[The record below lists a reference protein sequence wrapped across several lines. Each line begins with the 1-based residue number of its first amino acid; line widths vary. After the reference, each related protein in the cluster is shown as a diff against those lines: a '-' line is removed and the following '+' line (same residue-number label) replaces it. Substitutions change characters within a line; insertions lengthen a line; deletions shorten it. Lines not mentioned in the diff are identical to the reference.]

1 MLKDSFNMERL
12 DGRTFEAG
20 QAYRYDDH
28 RIILITKGNGDIQ
41 VDEENISLS
50 AGSLLLLSK
59 GQVSVFSHRD
69 GDNSLSGYFL
79 LFGDCFW
86 QRTPASASNC
96 KAVLFDDPSV
106 KRHLRP
112 DPADLGTIE
121 DLFATALRELESA
134 DYSNKADVLAAYLK
148 ILIIKIANIHSLL
161 QKDIA
166 TYDGRLYQDFLT
178 LVRKEYG
185 AAHDVSFF
193 AGKLGVTSRKLT
205 DICRQHGVG
214 AKEIIID
221 QLVSEGKRA
230 LQFSTRPIKEIAGD
244 LGFTSPY
251 QFSSFF
257 KTYTG
262 SSPME
267 YKQQFVKIDI

>member
-1 MLKDSFNMERL
+1 MLKDSFNIERL
-12 DGRTFEAG
+12 DGRRFELG
-20 QAYRYDDH
+20 QPYRYDDH
-28 RIILITKGNGDIQ
+28 QIILLTKGNGEIR
-41 VDEENISLS
+41 VDEESIALS

-59 GQVSVFSHRD
+59 GQVSIFR
-69 GDNSLSGYFL
+69 DNSFSGYYL

-112 DPADLGTIE
+112 DPADGSAIE
-121 DLFATALRELESA
+121 DLFVTTLREFEAA

-166 TYDGRLYQDFLT
+166 TYDGRLYQDFLA

-193 AGKLGVTSRKLT
+193 AGRLGVTSRKLT
-205 DICRQHGVG
+205 DICRQHGSG

-221 QLVSEGKRA
+221 QLVSEAKRA

>member
-12 DGRTFEAG
+12 DRRTFEVG
-20 QAYRYDDH
+20 RPYRYDDH
-28 RIILITKGNGDIQ
+28 RIIFVTKGNGDIQ
-41 VDEENISLS
+41 VDEEIIALS
-50 AGSLLLLSK
+50 SGSLLLISK
-59 GQVSVFSHRD
+59 GQVSTLRD
-69 GDNSLSGYFL
+69 GDNSPSGYL
-79 LFGDCFW
+79 LTFGDCFW

-112 DPADLGTIE
+112 DPADRSIIE
-121 DLFATALRELESA
+121 DLLVTTLREFEAA

-161 QKDIA
+161 QENIA
-166 TYDGRLYQDFLT
+166 TYDGRLYQDFLA
-178 LVRKEYG
+178 LVRKEYS

-193 AGKLGVTSRKLT
+193 ATQLGVTSRKLT
-205 DICRQHGVG
+205 DICRQHGIG

-221 QLVSEGKRA
+221 QLVSEAKRA
-230 LQFSTRPIKEIAGD
+230 LQFSTRPVKEIAAD

-262 SSPME
+262 TSPME

>member
-20 QAYRYDDH
+20 KAYRYDDH
-28 RIILITKGNGDIQ
+28 QIILITERNGDVR
-41 VDEENISLS
+41 VDEEYISLS

-59 GQVSVFSHRD
+59 GQVSIF
-69 GDNSLSGYFL
+69 GENNFSGYL
-79 LFGDCFW
+79 LSFGDCFW

-106 KRHLRP
+106 ERHLRP
-112 DPADLGTIE
+112 APSDLSAIE
-121 DLFATALRELESA
+121 DLFATTFHEFESA

-166 TYDGRLYQDFLT
+166 TYDGRLYQDFLA
-178 LVRKEYG
+178 LVRREYG
-185 AAHDVSFF
+185 AAHDVSWF
-193 AGKLGVTSRKLT
+193 AGQLGVTGRKLT
-205 DICRQHGVG
+205 DICRQHGSG

-221 QLVSEGKRA
+221 QLLSEAKRA
-230 LQFSTRPIKEIAGD
+230 LQFSTSPIKEIAGD

-267 YKQQFVKIDI
+267 YKQRFVKIDI

>member
-12 DGRTFEAG
+12 DGRTFEVG
-20 QAYRYDDH
+20 HPYRYDDH
-28 RIILITKGNGDIQ
+28 RIFLITQGNGGMQ
-41 VDEENISLS
+41 VDEEIITLS
-50 AGSLLLLSK
+50 AGCLLLISK
-59 GQVSVFSHRD
+59 GQVSTFRD
-69 GDNSLSGYFL
+69 GDGDKRPLGYIL
-79 LFGDCFW
+79 TFGDCFW

-96 KAVLFDDPSV
+96 KAVLFDDLSV

-112 DPADLGTIE
+112 DPADLSIIE
-121 DLFATALRELESA
+121 DLFATIFREFEA
-134 DYSNKADVLAAYLK
+134 DDYSNKADVLAAYLK

-161 QKDIA
+161 QEDIA
-166 TYDGRLYQDFLT
+166 TYDGRLYQDFLA

-185 AAHDVSFF
+185 AAHDVFFF
-193 AGKLGVTSRKLT
+193 ATRLGVTSRKLT
-205 DICRQHGVG
+205 DICRLHGVG

-221 QLVSEGKRA
+221 QLVSEAKRA
-230 LQFSTRPIKEIAGD
+230 LQFSTRPIKEISAD

-257 KTYTG
+257 RTYTG
-262 SSPME
+262 TSPME

>member
-12 DGRTFEAG
+12 DGRVFEVG
-20 QAYRYDDH
+20 SPYRYEDH
-28 RIILITKGNGDIQ
+28 RIILITKGNGDVS
-41 VDEENISLS
+41 VDEEIIALS
-50 AGSLLLLSK
+50 AGSLLLISK
-59 GQVSVFSHRD
+59 GQISTF
-69 GDNSLSGYFL
+69 GANSFSGYVL

-86 QRTPASASNC
+86 QKTPASASNC

-106 KRHLRP
+106 QRHLRP
-112 DPADLGTIE
+112 DPADLSTIK
-121 DLFATALRELESA
+121 DLFITTLREFEAA

-161 QKDIA
+161 QENIA
-166 TYDGRLYQDFLT
+166 TYDGRLYQDFLA

-193 AGKLGVTSRKLT
+193 ASKLGVTSRKLT
-205 DICRQHGVG
+205 DICRQHGIG

-221 QLVSEGKRA
+221 QLVSEAKRA
-230 LQFSTRPIKEIAGD
+230 LQFSTSPIKEIAGD

-262 SSPME
+262 SSPLE

>member
-12 DGRTFEAG
+12 DGRTFEVG
-20 QAYRYDDH
+20 YPYRYDDH
-28 RIILITKGNGDIQ
+28 RIILITKGNGDVW
-41 VDEENISLS
+41 VDEEIIALS
-50 AGSLLLLSK
+50 AGSLLLISK
-59 GQVSVFSHRD
+59 GQVSTFGD
-69 GDNSLSGYFL
+69 GANSFSGYVL

-106 KRHLRP
+106 QKHLRP
-112 DPADLGTIE
+112 DPADLSAIKE
-121 DLFATALRELESA
+121 LFITTLREFEA
-134 DYSNKADVLAAYLK
+134 NDYSNKADVLAAYLK
-148 ILIIKIANIHSLL
+148 ILIIKIANVHSLL
-161 QKDIA
+161 QENIA
-166 TYDGRLYQDFLT
+166 TYDGRLYQDFLS

-185 AAHDVSFF
+185 AAHDVFFF
-193 AGKLGVTSRKLT
+193 AAKLGVTSRKLT

-221 QLVSEGKRA
+221 QLVSEAKRA
-230 LQFSTRPIKEIAGD
+230 LQFSTRPIKEIASD

-262 SSPME
+262 SSPLE

>member
-1 MLKDSFNMERL
+1 MLKDSFVIERL
-12 DGRTFEAG
+12 GERMFEVG
-20 QAYRYDDH
+20 QPYRYDDH
-28 RIILITKGNGDIQ
+28 QIILITKGNGDIQ
-41 VDEENISLS
+41 VDEENIALS

-59 GQVSVFSHRD
+59 GQVSIF
-69 GDNSLSGYFL
+69 GDNNYSGYFL

-86 QRTPASASNC
+86 QRTPVSASNC

-106 KRHLRP
+106 KRSLRP
-112 DPADLGTIE
+112 DQADLSIIE
-121 DLFATALRELESA
+121 DLFATTLQEFESA

-166 TYDGRLYQDFLT
+166 TYDGHLYQDFLAM
-178 LVRKEYG
+178 VRTEYG

-193 AGKLGVTSRKLT
+193 ATRLGVTSRKLT
-205 DICRQHGVG
+205 DICRQHGSG

-221 QLVSEGKRA
+221 QLVSEAKRA